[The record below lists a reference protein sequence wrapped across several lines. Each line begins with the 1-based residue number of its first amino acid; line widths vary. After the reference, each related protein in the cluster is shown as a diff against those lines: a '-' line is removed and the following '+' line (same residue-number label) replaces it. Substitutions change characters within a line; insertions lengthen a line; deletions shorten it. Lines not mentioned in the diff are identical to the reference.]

1 MGFRGG
7 MGIVVRKG
15 GAAMNSV
22 LRRVF
27 FSLAVLLWAAVILYF
42 YQSGRIVKYLAPD
55 FREIA
60 LAGGL
65 GLAVLGLFNLLT
77 AHRKGDCGHDHGEGE
92 KHDHDHEDRDMSP
105 LASLILMTLP
115 VGFSAAWTQDSFSQ
129 ATLARKGLY
138 DNLQLSETPYLA
150 SAFSAPTREEIENT
164 HSKTADGYLQ
174 FSLMELFFATGDR
187 ELQDVIGGM
196 QVETEGRIVEE
207 KNDNPNG
214 TRMRLYRMFMT
225 CCVADSSAI
234 PIILEFGKEPPLL
247 PDNGWVQVAG
257 TMTFPEEN
265 GTLKAVLQVNRATA
279 ADVPMEEKFLRR

>member
-1 MGFRGG
+1 MGN
-7 MGIVVRKG
+7 MVRKG
-15 GAAMNSV
+15 GAALSPV
-22 LRRVF
+22 IRRIL

-55 FREIA
+55 FRPIA
-60 LAGGL
+60 MAGGL

-77 AHRKGDCGHDHGEGE
+77 AFREADCGHDHGEGE
-92 KHDHDHEDRDMSP
+92 EHDHEGGDISP

-115 VGFSAAWTQDSFSQ
+115 VGFSAAWTKDGFSQ

-138 DNLQLSETPYLA
+138 EDVQPAETPFLA
-150 SAFSAPTREEIENT
+150 SAFPAPTREEIENT

-187 ELQDVIGGM
+187 ELQDVMGGLPI
-196 QVETEGRIVEE
+196 ETEGRIVEE

-225 CCVADSSAI
+225 CCVADSRAI

-247 PDNGWVQVAG
+247 PDNGWVKVAG

-265 GTLKAVLQVNRATA
+265 GTLKAVLEVTRATA
-279 ADVPMEEKFLRR
+279 AEVPPEEKFLRR